1 MHLLTFRIVGH
12 PAIPNSHW
20 IHVDRGINVFRSAQ
34 ADQPRALLQMLQ
46 TINPPYDIQT
56 TDPFRDLPGS
66 IAGPNY
72 ARKIIPAKKT
82 TAIAVLA
89 ASPELV
95 QGLATIDPLYHAADR
110 VEFGRRRDYSRWTNF
125 VELAGSSRWSEIE
138 PAVSNLLSRIGKDS
152 GAAADRLRSAAA
164 DLRGVDRI
172 RGDIESKLKERLEA
186 LRPFLPEKA
195 LAGLDGSIHAV
206 DRAQHFREARQLAGE
221 HLPCFFSLNAATTGH
236 ITGPADSS
244 LAAAAG
250 ISPLGF
256 LAGGLDNGHTGAGAI
271 ARSLERINLALQ
283 TGYSQLAL
291 HCRLTEGMITLESG
305 KGPYARPFPEL
316 PPVKRIEALLAAA
329 TVIHEEIRGNLP
341 IWLVDVSDMQL
352 AATEQAEL
360 MQFLCRHATRWQCL
374 VIPDSGFLSL
384 CTDKAAEAGKGGAL
398 PVTLIDVA

>member
-66 IAGPNY
+66 IAGPGY

-82 TAIAVLA
+82 TTIAVFA

-110 VEFGRRRDYSRWTNF
+110 IEFGRRRDYSRWTNF
-125 VELAGSSRWSEIE
+125 VELAGSTRWSEIE
-138 PAVSNLLSRIGKDS
+138 PTVSNLLSRIGKD
-152 GAAADRLRSAAA
+152 GETAADRLRSAAA

-172 RGDIESKLKERLEA
+172 RGDIEGELKEGLEA
-186 LRPFLPEKA
+186 LRPFLPDKA
-195 LAGLDGSIHAV
+195 LTGLDGCIHAV

-221 HLPCFFSLNAATTGH
+221 RLPCFFSLNAAIAGYTPK
-236 ITGPADSS
+236 PADSP
-244 LAAAAG
+244 LASAAG
-250 ISPLGF
+250 LSPLGF
-256 LAGGLDNGHTGAGAI
+256 LAGGLDNGHTGTTAI
-271 ARSLERINLALQ
+271 AHSLERINLTLQ

-291 HCRLTEGMITLESG
+291 HCRLADGMITLESG
-305 KGPYARPFPEL
+305 KGPYSRPFPEL

-329 TVIHEEIRGNLP
+329 TVIHEEIQGNLP
-341 IWLVDVSDMQL
+341 IWLIDVSDMQL
-352 AATEQAEL
+352 EAAEQAEL
-360 MQFLCRHATRWQCL
+360 MQFMCRYGARWQCL

-384 CTDKAAEAGKGGAL
+384 CTGKVAGSGKGGT
-398 PVTLIDVA
+398 PSITLID